1 VESHGTGFYSVT
13 EFKALLEDAR
23 RKGITI
29 IPELGAPGHSKA
41 AITGTF
47 QAEVLKMVQKSKKVQ
62 KVKRYKRKKVPKTE
76 KNFFFIRS
84 FLQ

>member
-1 VESHGTGFYSVT
+1 MLKSRKITKLYELKKGSGADVESHGTGFYGVT

-41 AITGTF
+41 AITGKF
-47 QAEVLKMVQKSKKVQ
+47 QKIKIIQKS
-62 KVKRYKRKKVPKTE
+62 
-76 KNFFFIRS
+76 
-84 FLQ
+84 

>member
-47 QAEVLKMVQKSKKVQ
+47 QK
-62 KVKRYKRKKVPKTE
+62 P
-76 KNFFFIRS
+76 
-84 FLQ
+84 